1 MEFEKNWSMKNLV
14 YKSLYCLQIVK
25 KDDEYIKNTN
35 YCHIYR
41 KKYEIS
47 SLPLILEDLR
57 IENVTW
63 FIETS
68 EQVLFFFVIKKDMI
82 VTLLCK
88 TLINLM

>member
-1 MEFEKNWSMKNLV
+1 MMNTSKI
-14 YKSLYCLQIVK
+14 QTIVTST
-25 KDDEYIKNTN
+25 E
-35 YCHIYR
+35 

-68 EQVLFFFVIKKDMI
+68 EQVLFFFIIKKDMI

-88 TLINLM
+88 ILINLM